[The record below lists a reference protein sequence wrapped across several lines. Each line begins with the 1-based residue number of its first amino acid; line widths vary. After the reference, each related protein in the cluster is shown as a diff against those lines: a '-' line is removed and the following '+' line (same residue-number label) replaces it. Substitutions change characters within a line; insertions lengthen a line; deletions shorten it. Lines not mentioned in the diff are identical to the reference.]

1 MLKLL
6 SVTKLIIN
14 TIPKNKN
21 LHAAKNRATTHSR
34 ILILFVILF
43 LLSNKALAQFYPAKL
58 YSLRDGMPTNAIY
71 DITQSPDGIMWF
83 VTSKGVVNYNSL
95 NWQLYPDSLKL
106 PNSPYSFIKSLADGS
121 VWVAGQNSEGFVV
134 KYLKDSKWHSVIS
147 KDMEGKFTF
156 DVQMIDN
163 GYMIALA
170 DRNKLNLINTS
181 TDTVQKISLSDQRT
195 YRINAVSFKEGSIY
209 ISTKEG
215 LYVYNKSLKQHPV
228 NALLDDKKEI
238 LKIRFKEDDLYL
250 LGRNWLGLYK
260 NNEFKYLNENTG
272 VNETS
277 RFNKHNL
284 SIDQFD
290 RIFFSSM
297 SSARYLDKSTGKSEI
312 LYMNGRIFNAQ
323 SNKIFVDAENNIWV
337 GDHRGLFKFNV
348 LRFQNYNEN
357 MGLAYDEVTAIS
369 SYKNQLVLANEKYL
383 NFLNQGSIQ
392 NTIPIEHNSDFRIL
406 DLATDEQENLYI
418 AAYSAGLKKYDGRKI
433 KNIELPSTDETN
445 FINSVE
451 NVGESLFFSSNQAL
465 YSYRNGI
472 VRKELE
478 LEVIRNINYIE
489 SDSIVALN
497 TSNGLYFYSPESKK
511 IKEITAESLN
521 YNNVYSVCKWE
532 NRYFVG
538 SSGGLAVI
546 KDNRIIPYFTSEKLN
561 RVEVYSLFTSK
572 NNELWIGT
580 NEGIFIW
587 DGKKLIN
594 YNRSHGL
601 IGDEVNRNAFLQ
613 MKNGKVW
620 IGTELGASVYD
631 FDKDIS
637 IDIVPNLK
645 ITSAITTEGTNL
657 NENENDLNYDN
668 NTIEFNFIGISY
680 FDENQIQYRYKLEGF
695 DDDYIFTNRLNSN
708 SIRYTNLRPGIY
720 RFLVQSSIDNNN
732 WSNPQTVDF
741 EIQKPYYST
750 YWFLLLLTIAI
761 LIILYSIY
769 RIRFYFILKN
779 QKKLKNEVEFRT
791 KEIQRMNQEI
801 QAKNEELINQSE
813 QIANTNERLEDLVQ
827 DRTQKLKEQNERLSK
842 YAFMNS
848 HELRGP
854 ICRMI
859 GLLNLLKL
867 TKNEEHHKILLL
879 IQETGLELD
888 AVTRKINNTLDN
900 VDLKEFYEAN
910 SIEII
915 NAEMIGKNSARKSKD

>member
-1 MLKLL
+1 MIKSL
-6 SVTKLIIN
+6 
-14 TIPKNKN
+14 
-21 LHAAKNRATTHSR
+21 ATQSR
-34 ILILFVILF
+34 ILGLIIFMT
-43 LLSNKALAQFYPAKL
+43 LLSIKVLGQFYPAKL
-58 YSLRDGMPTNAIY
+58 YSLRDGMPTNTIY
-71 DITQSPDGIMWF
+71 DITQSKNGIMWF
-83 VTSKGVVNYNSL
+83 MTSKGVVNYNSL
-95 NWQLYPDSLKL
+95 NWKLYPDSLKL
-106 PNSPYSFIKSLADGS
+106 PNSPYSFIKSLEDGS
-121 VWVAGQNSEGFVV
+121 VWVAGQNSKGFVV
-134 KYLKDSKWHSVIS
+134 KYLKNEKWHSVIS
-147 KDMEGKFTF
+147 NDIEGKFTF
-156 DVQMIDN
+156 DVKMIDK
-163 GYMIALA
+163 GYVIVIA
-170 DRNKLNLINTS
+170 DRNKLNLINTY
-181 TDTVQKISLSDQRT
+181 DGRVQQISLSDQRS
-195 YRINAVSFKEGSIY
+195 YRINAITFKEESLY
-209 ISTKEG
+209 VATLEG

-228 NALLDDKKEI
+228 NMLLGDKKEI
-238 LKIRFKEDDLYL
+238 LKISFKDDDLYL

-260 NNEFKYLNENTG
+260 NSEFKYLSENTG
-272 VNETS
+272 VSEIS

-284 SIDQFD
+284 TIDKFD

-369 SYKNQLVLANEKYL
+369 SYKDQLVLANEKYL

-433 KNIELPSTDETN
+433 TNIELPSTDETN

-451 NVGESLFFSSNQAL
+451 IIGESLFFSSNKAL

-472 VRKELE
+472 VRKEVE

-489 SDSIVALN
+489 SDSVVALN
-497 TSNGLYFYSPESKK
+497 TSNGLYFYNSESKK
-511 IKEITAESLN
+511 IKEITSESLN

-532 NRYFVG
+532 NQYFVG

-546 KDNRIIPYFTSEKLN
+546 KDNKIIPYFTSEKLN

-620 IGTELGASVYD
+620 IGTELGVSVYD
-631 FDKDIS
+631 FNKDIS
-637 IDIVPNLK
+637 IDIIPNLR
-645 ITSAITTEGTNL
+645 ITNAVTTEGSSLTDR
-657 NENENDLNYDN
+657 ENVLRYDD
-668 NTIEFNFIGISY
+668 NTLEFNFIGISY
-680 FDENQIQYRYKLEGF
+680 FDENQIKYRYKLEGF
-695 DDDYIFTNRLNSN
+695 DNDYIYTNLFNSH
-708 SIRYTNLRPGIY
+708 SIRYTNLKPGNY
-720 RFLVQSSIDNNN
+720 KFLVESSIDNNN
-732 WSNPQTVDF
+732 WSTPQTINF
-741 EIQKPYYST
+741 TIQKPFYST
-750 YWFLLLLTIAI
+750 YWFLLSLAIAI
-761 LIILYSIY
+761 IIILYSIY
-769 RIRFYFILKN
+769 RIRFYFILEN
-779 QKKLKNEVEFRT
+779 QKKLKKEVAFRT
-791 KEIQRMNQEI
+791 GEIQRMNNEI
-801 QAKNEELINQSE
+801 QAKNEELINKSE
-813 QIANTNERLEDLVQ
+813 QISNNNERLEDIVQ
-827 DRTQKLKEQNERLSK
+827 DRTHKLKEQNDRLSK

-859 GLLNLLKL
+859 GLLNLLKV
-867 TKNEEHHKILLL
+867 TKNEEHHKILVL

-888 AVTRKINNTLDN
+888 AVTRKINETLDN
-900 VDLKEFYEAN
+900 TDLKEFYEAN
-910 SIEII
+910 SIEIL
-915 NAEMIGKNSARKSKD
+915 NAEMKANQESRLSNK